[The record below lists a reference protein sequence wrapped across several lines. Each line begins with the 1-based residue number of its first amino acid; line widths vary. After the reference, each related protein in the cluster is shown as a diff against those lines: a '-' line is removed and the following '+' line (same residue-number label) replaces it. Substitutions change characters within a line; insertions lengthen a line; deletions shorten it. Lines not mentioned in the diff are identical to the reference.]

1 MKWSLFQALL
11 RPDPRVLHPATA
23 FPLNRGRL
31 PALPPWGSSN
41 KNQLPNL
48 IETKGCLLLEGFLPC
63 HCSLLAILSASLPPA
78 GPGSVVGDGHGSSLA
93 FAAWQ
98 EVLPE
103 RSLFPKA
110 AKPWAWAVLIIPA
123 ALVPRKSG
131 ASEDCPVPD
140 VFQGDGYVLSSC
152 QPSGPQVPPGS
163 RECKINLGTRDLAFL
178 CFFFGE

>member
-1 MKWSLFQALL
+1 M
-11 RPDPRVLHPATA
+11 A
-23 FPLNRGRL
+23 FPFNRDRL

-48 IETKGCLLLEGFLPC
+48 IETKGHLCLEGFLPC

-78 GPGSVVGDGHGSSLA
+78 GPGSVVGDGHDSSLA

-103 RSLFPKA
+103 GSLFRKA
-110 AKPWAWAVLIIPA
+110 AKPCAWAMLIILA

-131 ASEDCPVPD
+131 ASKDWPVPD
-140 VFQGDGYVLSSC
+140 VFQGNGYVLSSC
-152 QPSGPQVPPGS
+152 QPSSPQIPPGS

-178 CFFFGE
+178 SFFFGLRRGLLPLRVMGILSAVG